1 MPTEHATVPAPAR
14 LNLDGTDRALAP
26 LVRDWFEHDL
36 RERIDAAMDRQLA
49 VYLAGE
55 LSHARDFVTAA

>member
-1 MPTEHATVPAPAR
+1 MPTEHATAPPPAQPT
-14 LNLDGTDRALAP
+14 LDGTDRALAP

-36 RERIDAAMDRQLA
+36 RERVDAAMDRQLA

-55 LSHARDFVTAA
+55 LSRERHFVTAA

>member
-1 MPTEHATVPAPAR
+1 MSTEHATAIAPAR
-14 LNLDGTDRALAP
+14 PHLDRTDRALAP

-55 LSHARDFVTAA
+55 YSRDRDFVTAA